1 MPMLCVN
8 KSHQTGLMVF
18 LFTLCYVFVM
28 VVIIIVAVVVAVVVA
43 HHQLY
48 WT

>member
-28 VVIIIVAVVVAVVVA
+28 VVVIIIVAAVVVVA

>member
-28 VVIIIVAVVVAVVVA
+28 AVVIIIVAAVVVVA